1 MGKNISEA
9 GEQRA
14 GPRPPYLLC
23 ACQSE
28 WADKTNS
35 LHSRLASFLGDP
47 NFPNVAARST
57 TGGRIRL
64 YQDLYKQYS
73 RLQLS
78 RANDRPMAIAG
89 LERRLIDSLR
99 VHGGCG
105 VLDEAS
111 PGLLRRS
118 LLWVRDRA
126 DNTEELRRIDFAG
139 FAQPPPTW
147 SWMAHEGGID
157 YLDVPGGKVLWE
169 TRDIVSPWTGTGTP
183 GTWYSFDDS
192 ESMGIEVI
200 VRDLVPDPGL
210 TTTGWESD
218 LVLDEPSSSPALPQ
232 NLQCVI
238 LGRLSNSGTDGTKA
252 GQKCCVLLVV
262 KSLVKRSARGEVY
275 ERVGAGWVSSSFVG
289 KQNSAGI
296 LR

>member
-1 MGKNISEA
+1 MLY
-9 GEQRA
+9 
-14 GPRPPYLLC
+14 P
-23 ACQSE
+23 CQSE
-28 WADKTNS
+28 WTDKTNS
-35 LHSRLASFLGDP
+35 PHSRLASFLGDP

-78 RANDRPMAIAG
+78 RATDRPIAIAG

-118 LLWVRDRA
+118 LLWVRDRT
-126 DNTEELRRIDFAG
+126 DNAAGLRRIDFAG
-139 FAQPPPTW
+139 VAHPPPTW
-147 SWMAHEGGID
+147 SWMAHEGGIE

-169 TRDIVSPWTGTGTP
+169 VRDIVSPWTGTGTP

-192 ESMGIEVI
+192 ESMGIDVI
-200 VRDLVPDPGL
+200 VRDLVLDPGS
-210 TTTGWESD
+210 TTKGWESD
-218 LVLDEPSSSPALPQ
+218 LVLDGPSSSRAFPQ
-232 NLQCVI
+232 NVQCVI
-238 LGRLSNSGTDGTKA
+238 LGKLSKSGTDGTKT

-262 KSLVKRSARGEVY
+262 KSLMNTSGRRQVY
-275 ERVGAGWVSSSFVG
+275 ERVGAGWISSSFVG
-289 KQNSAGI
+289 KQNSDGI